1 MSVEVLTQ
9 GGGANLQSKSVSLTS
24 TSSTTFSPETGYD
37 GMSSITVTPNLYTKS
52 VTPSTSTQ
60 TITPPSG
67 YCGLRSVSVSGDSN
81 LISSNIK
88 SGISI
93 FGVSRSMS
101 SAYKNWINDNLMPSY
116 NGATSLTCAIGEV
129 VSKIY
134 SIYIFGQGVWVNLT
148 NMAARSAIACYQWN
162 LSGQNPRTGYDA
174 NTRYTGVFYNNNGY
188 LSMQFGKI
196 DYSVSGTNIILTWQ
210 TNSSSEALYWGSL
223 SSPVNYGY
231 VVQIFY
237 E

>member
-9 GGGANLQSKSVSLTS
+9 GGGANLQSRSVSLTS
-24 TSSTTFSPETGYD
+24 TSATTFSPQSGYD
-37 GMSSITVTPNLYTKS
+37 GISSITVTPNLYTRS

-93 FGVSRSMS
+93 FGVSGSITAGFKLYQNTSVKSDSGRHIVFTLPERIASGNWAIS
-101 SAYKNWINDNLMPSY
+101 TIGYRCSDYYEEAY
-116 NGATSLTCAIGEV
+116 
-129 VSKIY
+129 
-134 SIYIFGQGVWVNLT
+134 
-148 NMAARSAIACYQWN
+148 CY
-162 LSGQNPRTGYDA
+162 
-174 NTRYTGVFYNNNGY
+174 
-188 LSMQFGKI
+188 
-196 DYSVSGTNIILTWQ
+196 
-210 TNSSSEALYWGSL
+210 SEALTNPLNISSKTHDWFGFSCCVTSSGNWQYYGQLNDVQVARGTSSTTVTIGGA
-223 SSPVNYGY
+223 SSPSRRPRASTDYQVFCTY
-231 VVQIFY
+231 QP

>member
-9 GGGANLQSKSVSLTS
+9 GGGANLQSRSVSLTS
-24 TSSTTFSPETGYD
+24 TSTTTFSPQSGYD
-37 GMSSITVTPNLYTKS
+37 GMSSITVTPNLYTRS

-93 FGVSRSMS
+93 FGISGSYSGKSGYNVYCERKIGNASDYDQNNQRITFPLPSGCTEDNMNTFYCFTLNTPEEDSYFCTFFYYTTLTKFGNTSRQ
-101 SAYKNWINDNLMPSY
+101 WP
-116 NGATSLTCAIGEV
+116 
-129 VSKIY
+129 
-134 SIYIFGQGVWVNLT
+134 
-148 NMAARSAIACYQWN
+148 CY
-162 LSGQNPRTGYDA
+162 TIT
-174 NTRYTGVFYNNNGY
+174 TR
-188 LSMQFGKI
+188 
-196 DYSVSGTNIILTWQ
+196 DGT
-210 TNSSSEALYWGSL
+210 
-223 SSPVNYGY
+223 
-231 VVQIFY
+231 VVQGIASSYISFTSSLFVIDGAEYFDLGCDYAYVFIY